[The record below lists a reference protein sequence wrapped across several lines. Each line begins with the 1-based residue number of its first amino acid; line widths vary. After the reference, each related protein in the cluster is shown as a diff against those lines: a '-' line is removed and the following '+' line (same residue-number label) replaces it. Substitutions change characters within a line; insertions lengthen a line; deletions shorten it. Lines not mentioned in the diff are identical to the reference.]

1 MAATR
6 ERLIELARA
15 HATAE
20 GGGDM
25 QATLATLERDPVY
38 ELQPVG
44 LAFRGMEGA
53 RLFYTH
59 FFSSFQPLIEDYE
72 LRSEFVGD
80 EGVAQEYVIAL
91 RFPDGRR
98 ERHPVLGILTFGRE
112 ALSGERVWASERL
125 LRLMFGP
132 AYETATPV
140 SAAGTRA
147 S

>member
-1 MAATR
+1 MGASR
-6 ERLIELARA
+6 ERLIALARA
-15 HATAE
+15 HAAAE

-25 QATLATLERDPVY
+25 EGTLATLEPDPVY

-44 LAFRGMEGA
+44 LAFRGMDGA

-59 FFSSFQPLIEDYE
+59 FFASFQPLIEGHV
-72 LRSEFVGD
+72 LRGEFVGD

-91 RFPDGRR
+91 RFPDGHR
-98 ERHPVLGILTFGRE
+98 ERHPVLGVLTFGRE

-132 AYETATPV
+132 AFV
-140 SAAGTRA
+140 RA
-147 S
+147 QPIGGE

>member
-1 MAATR
+1 LT
-6 ERLIELARA
+6 LLART
-15 HATAE
+15 HAACE

-25 QATLATLERDPVY
+25 EGTLATLQPDPVY

-53 RLFYTH
+53 RLFYEH
-59 FFSSFQPLIEDYE
+59 FFASFQPLIEGYE
-72 LRSEFVGD
+72 LRSEFAGD

-91 RFPDGRR
+91 RFPDGHR
-98 ERHPVLGILTFGRE
+98 ERHPVLGILTFGDE

-132 AYETATPV
+132 AFERATPI
-140 SAAGTRA
+140 AEG
-147 S
+147 

>member
-1 MAATR
+1 MDASR
-6 ERLIELARA
+6 ERLIELART
-15 HATAE
+15 HATCE

-25 QATLATLERDPVY
+25 EGTLATLERDPVY

-44 LAFRGMEGA
+44 LAFRGMAAA
-53 RLFYTH
+53 RVFYEH
-59 FFSSFQPLIEDYE
+59 FFASFQPLIEGYE
-72 LRSEFVGD
+72 LRSEFAGD

-91 RFPDGRR
+91 RFPDGHR

-132 AYETATPV
+132 AFERATPI
-140 SAAGTRA
+140 AKD
-147 S
+147 